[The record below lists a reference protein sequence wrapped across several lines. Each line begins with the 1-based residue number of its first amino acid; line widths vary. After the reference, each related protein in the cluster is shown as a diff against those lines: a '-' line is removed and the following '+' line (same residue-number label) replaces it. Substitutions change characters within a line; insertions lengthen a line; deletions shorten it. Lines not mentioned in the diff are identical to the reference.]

1 MGTTKRQ
8 KTVQKR
14 TTKPKESIVS
24 NKTIA
29 NVVIEDLEVIAT
41 VKADE
46 YAEELAKTEPDPV
59 ICKAGEA
66 INLKEVELTKTIN
79 RYCQSFK
86 MNINGYN
93 MYECLGITPE
103 EFDDFKLQIRKHTSR
118 SVRKA
123 QKVSDF
129 VNEILNDKTK
139 IATLVWLI
147 LN

>member
-1 MGTTKRQ
+1 MAITKTQ
-8 KTVQKR
+8 KTAKKQIKK
-14 TTKPKESIVS
+14 TKESNVS
-24 NKTIA
+24 PKQINAVKT
-29 NVVIEDLEVIAT
+29 EDSESIT
-41 VKADE
+41 
-46 YAEELAKTEPDPV
+46 KTEPDPI

-66 INLKEVELTKTIN
+66 VNLKEVELTKTIN
-79 RYCQSFK
+79 RFCQSFK
-86 MNINGYN
+86 MNIDGYN

>member
-14 TTKPKESIVS
+14 TTKPKESNVLD
-24 NKTIA
+24 KTIA
-29 NVVIEDLEVIAT
+29 NAKSNDLEP
-41 VKADE
+41 KE
-46 YAEELAKTEPDPV
+46 KKEPDPI
-59 ICKAGEA
+59 ICKAGEL
-66 INLKEVELTKTIN
+66 IDLKEVELTKTIN

-86 MNINGYN
+86 MNIEGYN

>member
-14 TTKPKESIVS
+14 TTKPKKNNVLD
-24 NKTIA
+24 KTIA
-29 NVVIEDLEVIAT
+29 NAKSNDLEP
-41 VKADE
+41 KE
-46 YAEELAKTEPDPV
+46 KKEPDPI

-79 RYCQSFK
+79 KYCSSFK
-86 MNINGYN
+86 MNIDGYN

>member
-14 TTKPKESIVS
+14 TTKPKENNVLD
-24 NKTIA
+24 KTIA
-29 NVVIEDLEVIAT
+29 NAKSNDLEP
-41 VKADE
+41 KE
-46 YAEELAKTEPDPV
+46 KKEPDPI
-59 ICKAGEA
+59 ICKAGEP

-79 RYCQSFK
+79 RFCQSFK
-86 MNINGYN
+86 MNIEGYN